1 MPLVPIIIKVVST
14 PPIKTDSYV
23 KNLYQTHYGILEM
36 ILIWKLNIIYE
47 RMLFN
52 ATFNNISVISW
63 QSVLLVEET
72 RVPWENYRSDAIHW
86 QTLSHNVVSSTPRM
100 SGIQTHMLVVIGT
113 DCIGSYKS
121 NYMTMTAPTLN
132 MNIWSYEKYKIDT
145 INCYKFQNRVEIKT
159 N

>member
-1 MPLVPIIIKVVST
+1 
-14 PPIKTDSYV
+14 
-23 KNLYQTHYGILEM
+23 M
-36 ILIWKLNIIYE
+36 I
-47 RMLFN
+47 
-52 ATFNNISVISW
+52 
-63 QSVLLVEET
+63 EET
-72 RVPWENYRSDAIHW
+72 GVPGENHRPVASHW
-86 QTLSHNVVSSTPRM
+86 QTWSHIVVSSTPRM